1 MLWNDKGLFEWLWII
16 NRNEIKDEH
25 VPGDI
30 EKGKEKETFDPRRKE
45 KEEEEVNTM
54 MTDVCCC
61 PSATTL
67 IGLVVNKWSID
78 AHVEEWRLL
87 YNPIRTG
94 DWSSLFDN
102 LIRAFEGADS
112 LTADVV
118 AIILEDE
125 SENESEQQ
133 VGRLAMVTDFII
145 NGDL

>member
-1 MLWNDKGLFEWLWII
+1 MNMSLETSK
-16 NRNEIKDEH
+16 R
-25 VPGDI
+25 
-30 EKGKEKETFDPRRKE
+30 GKKKHLTQDVWKE

-78 AHVEEWRLL
+78 AHVAVEEWRLL

-102 LIRAFEGADS
+102 LIRAFEGAVS